1 MQNITDC
8 HNRHYIWVMTALAV
22 VLTALFITSL
32 LVGSVKI
39 PAKEVVAILT
49 GDSAQYEPWR
59 IIVLETRLPMAITA
73 MLSGAALAVAG
84 LLLQTTFSNPLAG
97 PSILGVS
104 SGASLGVAVVM
115 LSAGTMLDA
124 SIIGN
129 IGVLLGAFLG
139 ASAVLLVMLLF
150 SSVVKG
156 NMMLLIIGILVSYI
170 TGSLISVLNFFS
182 TQEGVHSYVIWGL
195 GSFMGVTWEQTP
207 MFSAV
212 GIIALLWSLML
223 VKPLNA
229 MLLGERYA
237 SNLGVNVKAV
247 RNQLLALSGVLTAV
261 VTAYCGPIEFVGLVV
276 PHIARLLL
284 RTSNHVR
291 LLPATMLCG
300 AMIALLCSIISVLPS
315 NGILPVN
322 AITPIIGVPIILYI
336 LINRKKIPYFN

>member
-1 MQNITDC
+1 
-8 HNRHYIWVMTALAV
+8 
-22 VLTALFITSL
+22 
-32 LVGSVKI
+32 
-39 PAKEVVAILT
+39 
-49 GDSAQYEPWR
+49 
-59 IIVLETRLPMAITA
+59 
-73 MLSGAALAVAG
+73 
-84 LLLQTTFSNPLAG
+84 
-97 PSILGVS
+97 
-104 SGASLGVAVVM
+104 
-115 LSAGTMLDA
+115 
-124 SIIGN
+124 
-129 IGVLLGAFLG
+129 
-139 ASAVLLVMLLF
+139 
-150 SSVVKG
+150 
-156 NMMLLIIGILVSYI
+156 
-170 TGSLISVLNFFS
+170 
-182 TQEGVHSYVIWGL
+182 
-195 GSFMGVTWEQTP
+195 MGVTWEQTP